1 MIEIMKA
8 KQEDSL
14 QIAIVNVYTW
24 KTQYSGLM
32 KDETINFRIKNVENS
47 SEKIKKRINEDG
59 NYLVAKKDN
68 TVIGFCRYGKCQE
81 KGYED
86 FGQINALYLLEGF
99 KGKGIG
105 KRLFEEAKKEIKNM
119 GYSKMR
125 IDCLKGNST
134 LGFYLHMG
142 GKVVSEFEH
151 TFVEE
156 KIKEEIIEFEI

>member
-1 MIEIMKA
+1 M
-8 KQEDSL
+8 
-14 QIAIVNVYTW
+14 
-24 KTQYSGLM
+24 
-32 KDETINFRIKNVENS
+32 
-47 SEKIKKRINEDG
+47 
-59 NYLVAKKDN
+59 
-68 TVIGFCRYGKCQE
+68 
-81 KGYED
+81 
-86 FGQINALYLLEGF
+86 YLLEGF

-125 IDCLKGNST
+125 IDCLKGNPT
-134 LGFYLHMG
+134 LGFYLDMG

>member
-1 MIEIMKA
+1 
-8 KQEDSL
+8 
-14 QIAIVNVYTW
+14 
-24 KTQYSGLM
+24 M

-125 IDCLKGNST
+125 IDCLKGNPT

>member
-86 FGQINALYLLEGF
+86 DI
-99 KGKGIG
+99 
-105 KRLFEEAKKEIKNM
+105 
-119 GYSKMR
+119 YS
-125 IDCLKGNST
+125 
-134 LGFYLHMG
+134 
-142 GKVVSEFEH
+142 
-151 TFVEE
+151 
-156 KIKEEIIEFEI
+156 